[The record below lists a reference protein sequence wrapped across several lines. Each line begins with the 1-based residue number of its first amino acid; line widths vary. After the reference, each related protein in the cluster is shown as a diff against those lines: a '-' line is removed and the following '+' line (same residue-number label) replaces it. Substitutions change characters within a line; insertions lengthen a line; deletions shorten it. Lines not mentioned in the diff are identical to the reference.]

1 MAQRSFIKR
10 FEEFFEGFIFWSRW
24 VQAPLYGG
32 LVIGAFL
39 YLVKFFEELWY
50 VAYKMFDLPELQMML
65 KILGLVDISMVMNL
79 VIMVTIGGYSIFTSR
94 IDVDMHED
102 KPLWLEGLDAGQLK
116 IKLATSLA
124 SISGV
129 QLLKTFIGFK
139 TERERTAGGEALSGL
154 GLGEGG
160 EGLTSIIIEIVIHM
174 VFIFSA
180 LLLAHTE
187 KTLHSYPHGA
197 HGDQEHGATDHLDE
211 NNEAPH

>member
-1 MAQRSFIKR
+1 MAQKSGLKSL
-10 FEEFFEGFIFWSRW
+10 EEFFEGFIFWSRW

-32 LVIGAFL
+32 LVIGAIL
-39 YLVKFFEELWY
+39 YLFKFFQELWY
-50 VAYKMFDLPELQMML
+50 VASKMLDMPELQMML

-79 VIMVTIGGYSIFTSR
+79 VVMVTIGGYSIFTSR

-129 QLLKTFIGFK
+129 QLLKTFIQFK
-139 TERERTAGGEALSGL
+139 TDREELTGNSGDIL
-154 GLGEGG
+154 QV
-160 EGLTSIIIEIVIHM
+160 EGLDSIIIEIIIHM

-180 LLLAHTE
+180 LLLAQTE
-187 KTLHSYPHGA
+187 KTLHSYA
-197 HGDQEHGATDHLDE
+197 HTDHQNADDE
-211 NNEAPH
+211 TNGH